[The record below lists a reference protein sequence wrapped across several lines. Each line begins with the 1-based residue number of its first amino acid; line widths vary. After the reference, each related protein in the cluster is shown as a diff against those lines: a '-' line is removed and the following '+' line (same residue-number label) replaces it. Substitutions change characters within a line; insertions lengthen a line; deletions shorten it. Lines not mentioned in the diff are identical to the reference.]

1 MMRLL
6 VFLSCVGAAIYAF
19 LVVTN
24 NKMPVVPDGT
34 KAEFVARETRLRV
47 WGPYLPDRSL
57 KQLAAK
63 KQVAPPPLT
72 IAPRESAAVR
82 SPPGTPDQKVTS
94 PSQIGKRLASF
105 ETRLPASDHD
115 PIWFV
120 VSRAARLHDG
130 PSVSSSIVHLYPVGT
145 ELRSIGYQ
153 QGWFRVLDPRT
164 SRTGWIYERYYLQ
177 VIPGPGQ
184 TRLIALGSPPTRVA
198 LVASEPKPVGRIKNP
213 RPKQKFAK
221 PKREQRIR
229 LASARADESVASIMA
244 RAFGRN

>member
-1 MMRLL
+1 MMRSLF
-6 VFLSCVGAAIYAF
+6 FLSCVGAAIYAL

-24 NKMPVVPDGT
+24 KKMPVAPDGT

-47 WGPYLPDRSL
+47 WGPYLPNRPL
-57 KQLAAK
+57 KQLAAT
-63 KQVAPPPLT
+63 KQVAPLPQT
-72 IAPRESAAVR
+72 IAPRENAALRSA
-82 SPPGTPDQKVTS
+82 PTMPDQTVTS
-94 PSQIGKRLASF
+94 SSHVGKPLASF
-105 ETRLPASDHD
+105 GAQVPTSDHD

-130 PSVSSSIVHLYPVGT
+130 PSVSSPIMHLYAVGT

-153 QGWFRVLDPRT
+153 QGWFRVLDPTT
-164 SRTGWIYERYYLQ
+164 SRTGWIYERYYLH

-184 TRLIALGSPPTRVA
+184 TKLIAQGSPPTRLA

>member
-1 MMRLL
+1 MMRSLF
-6 VFLSCVGAAIYAF
+6 FLSCVGAAIYAL

-24 NKMPVVPDGT
+24 KKMPVAPDGT

-47 WGPYLPDRSL
+47 WGPYLPNRPL
-57 KQLAAK
+57 KQLAAT
-63 KQVAPPPLT
+63 KQVAPLPQT
-72 IAPRESAAVR
+72 IAPSEDAA
-82 SPPGTPDQKVTS
+82 PTTPEQTVTS
-94 PSQIGKRLASF
+94 SSYIGKPLGSF
-105 ETRLPASDHD
+105 EARLPASDHD

-120 VSRAARLHDG
+120 VSRAARLHG
-130 PSVSSSIVHLYPVGT
+130 SPSVSSPIMHLYPVST

-153 QGWFRVLDPRT
+153 QGWFRVLDPTT
-164 SRTGWIYERYYLQ
+164 SRTGWIYERYYLD

-184 TRLIALGSPPTRVA
+184 TRLIAQGSAPTRLA

-221 PKREQRIR
+221 PKREQRMR

>member
-6 VFLSCVGAAIYAF
+6 VFLSCVGAAIYAL

-24 NKMPVVPDGT
+24 NKMPVVPTGT
-34 KAEFVARETRLRV
+34 KAEVVARDTRLKV
-47 WGPYLPDRSL
+47 WGPYLPDRPL
-57 KQLAAK
+57 KQLAAT
-63 KQVAPPPLT
+63 KQVAPPPQT
-72 IAPRESAAVR
+72 IAFRENAAVR
-82 SPPGTPDQKVTS
+82 SAPATLDQTVTS
-94 PSQIGKRLASF
+94 SSYVGTRLASV
-105 ETRLPASDHD
+105 EAREPASDHD

-120 VSRAARLHDG
+120 VTRAARLHNG
-130 PSVSSSIVHLYPVGT
+130 PSVSSPIVHLYPVGT

-153 QGWFRVLDPRT
+153 QGWFRVLDPTT
-164 SRTGWIYERYYLQ
+164 SRTGWIYEKYYLH

-184 TRLIALGSPPTRVA
+184 TLIALGSPPTRVA
-198 LVASEPKPVGRIKNP
+198 LLASDTKPVKRIKQQ